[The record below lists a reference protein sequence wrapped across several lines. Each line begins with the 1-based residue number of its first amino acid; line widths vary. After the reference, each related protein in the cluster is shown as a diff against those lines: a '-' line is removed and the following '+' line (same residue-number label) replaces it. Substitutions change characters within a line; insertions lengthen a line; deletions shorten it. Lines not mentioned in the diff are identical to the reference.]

1 MARCRRQLSIHCG
14 HSLTRTGASIIYRCM
29 TEQSS
34 TPPAALDKA
43 ERSVATVGV
52 AAGFAALF
60 SAAACCVLPIA
71 LAFAGIGAGGFVF
84 IVPYHWPLTIAAGVA
99 VAVGWTL
106 YIRKRQLC
114 ISDATCAVQ
123 APSRTTFLLLS
134 AATAFVLL
142 AVAWK
147 ELFEAPLQAW
157 LLNL

>member
-1 MARCRRQLSIHCG
+1 
-14 HSLTRTGASIIYRCM
+14 M

-34 TPPAALDKA
+34 TSPTTLDRA
-43 ERSVATVGV
+43 ERSLATVSV

-84 IVPYHWPLTIAAGVA
+84 IVPYHWPLTIAASIA
-99 VAVGWTL
+99 VAVGWAL
-106 YIRKRQLC
+106 YIWKRQLC
-114 ISDATCAVQ
+114 ISNASCAVE
-123 APSRTTFLLLS
+123 APSRATFLLLS
-134 AATAFVLL
+134 GATAFVLL
-142 AVAWK
+142 SVAWK